1 MKSKNFKNWGKKQ
14 GRLLFDHIVFHVK
27 YYKKMLT
34 SYIPTR
40 AKGIIQNV
48 LERNQCKLVEIN
60 IQPNHVHLLFGFPPS
75 VAPSNIIR
83 KLKATS
89 SVILRREFPELVE
102 QSKKALW
109 MPAVYHLSV
118 GHDMKGV
125 VQYIKNQN
133 SHHKNTN

>member
-1 MKSKNFKNWGKKQ
+1 
-14 GRLLFDHIVFHVK
+14 
-27 YYKKMLT
+27 MLIGD
-34 SYIPTR
+34 IPTR
-40 AKGIIQNV
+40 AKEIICKV

-83 KLKATS
+83 KLKAIS
-89 SVILRREFPELVE
+89 SVKLRREFPELVE
-102 QSKKALW
+102 KCPKALW

-125 VQYIKNQN
+125 VQYIKHQN
-133 SHHKNTN
+133 SHHKTEY

>member
-1 MKSKNFKNWGKKQ
+1 MKSKNIKNWNKKHS
-14 GRLLFDHIVFHVK
+14 RLLYDHIVFHVK
-27 YYKKMLT
+27 YNKKLLT
-34 SYIPTR
+34 GDISTR
-40 AKGIIQNV
+40 AQDIIKNV

-75 VAPSNIIR
+75 VAPSHIIR

-89 SVILRREFPELVE
+89 SVKLRREFPELVE

-125 VQYIKNQN
+125 VKYIKYQN
-133 SHHKNTN
+133 THHKNKY

>member
-1 MKSKNFKNWGKKQ
+1 MKSKNFKNWNKKP
-14 GRLLFDHIVFHVK
+14 GRLLFDHIVFHTK
-27 YYKKMLT
+27 YNRKMLT
-34 SYIPTR
+34 GDIRTR
-40 AKGIIQNV
+40 AKEIICNI
-48 LERNQCKLVEIN
+48 LDKNHCKTIQIN

-75 VAPSNIIR
+75 IAPSNVIR

-102 QSKKALW
+102 QSRKALW

-125 VQYIKNQN
+125 VQYIKHQN
-133 SHHKNTN
+133 SHHKTKN

>member
-1 MKSKNFKNWGKKQ
+1 MKSKNFKNWNKKQ

-27 YYKKMLT
+27 YNKKMLIGD
-34 SYIPTR
+34 IPTR
-40 AKGIIQNV
+40 AKEIICKV

-83 KLKATS
+83 KLKAIS
-89 SVILRREFPELVE
+89 SVKLRREFPELVE
-102 QSKKALW
+102 KCPKALW

-125 VQYIKNQN
+125 VQYIKHQN
-133 SHHKNTN
+133 SHHKTEY

>member
-1 MKSKNFKNWGKKQ
+1 
-14 GRLLFDHIVFHVK
+14 
-27 YYKKMLT
+27 MLT
-34 SYIPTR
+34 DNIR
-40 AKGIIQNV
+40 NKAKKIICDILDKNH
-48 LERNQCKLVEIN
+48 CKVVQIN

-75 VAPSNIIR
+75 IAPSHIIR

-89 SVILRREFPELVE
+89 SVKLRREFPELVE

-125 VQYIKNQN
+125 VKYIKYQN
-133 SHHKNTN
+133 THHKNKY

>member
-1 MKSKNFKNWGKKQ
+1 MKSKNFKNRNKKQ

-27 YYKKMLT
+27 YNKKLLT
-34 SYIPTR
+34 GDIPAR
-40 AKGIIQNV
+40 AQEIIKNV
-48 LERNQCKLVEIN
+48 LERNHCKLVQIN

-75 VAPSNIIR
+75 RAPSDIIR

-89 SVILRREFPELVE
+89 SVKLRREFPELVE
-102 QSKKALW
+102 KCPKALW

-125 VQYIKNQN
+125 VKYIKYQN
-133 SHHKNTN
+133 SHHR

>member
-1 MKSKNFKNWGKKQ
+1 
-14 GRLLFDHIVFHVK
+14 
-27 YYKKMLT
+27 MLT
-34 SYIPTR
+34 GDIRTR
-40 AKGIIQNV
+40 AKEIICNI
-48 LERNQCKLVEIN
+48 LDKNHCKTIQIN

-75 VAPSNIIR
+75 IAPSNVIR

-102 QSKKALW
+102 QSRKALW

-125 VQYIKNQN
+125 VQYIKHQN
-133 SHHKNTN
+133 SHHKTKN

>member
-1 MKSKNFKNWGKKQ
+1 MKSKNFKNWNKAQ
-14 GRLLFDHIVFHVK
+14 GRLLFDHIIFHVK
-27 YYKKMLT
+27 YNKKLLT
-34 SYIPTR
+34 GNIPTR
-40 AKGIIQNV
+40 AQDIIKNV

-75 VAPSNIIR
+75 IAPSHVIR

-89 SVILRREFPELVE
+89 SVKLRREFPELVE
-102 QSKKALW
+102 KCPKALW

-125 VQYIKNQN
+125 VKYIKYQN
-133 SHHKNTN
+133 THHKNKY